1 MRWLTE
7 DADLKCRHRGRIA
20 IEPTQDL
27 VTIEGRRVLVE
38 PNPVGRGISR
48 CPNTGALIKPC
59 LVTLEVQTGYSTFLR
74 INHQRICLDTVS
86 GLTDGT
92 PPGVVEYAVF
102 DPGQPFVAES
112 VDGGGG
118 R

>member
-1 MRWLTE
+1 MLFLTE
-7 DADLKCRHRGRIA
+7 DADLKCLHRGRIA

-59 LVTLEVQTGYSTFLR
+59 LTTLEVKTGYSPFLR
-74 INHQRICLDTVS
+74 IGSWPICLDTVS

-92 PPGVVEYAVF
+92 PPGVVNYVVF
-102 DPGQPFVAES
+102 DPGQAFVAES
-112 VDGGGG
+112 TDVRGD